1 MFYLDGCIQM
11 LHSWRQTNVQKKKL
25 TLIFLNEMK
34 EIYTFPLNVVGKGLM
49 NKIIFKKSLSGFFSS
64 NKNVFVSN
72 GFAHVYYYDVW
83 T

>member
-1 MFYLDGCIQM
+1 
-11 LHSWRQTNVQKKKL
+11 
-25 TLIFLNEMK
+25 MK